1 MNQFSLA
8 KLNISSLNN
17 IQIAAA
23 ELINQK
29 RDLILNAPTGSG
41 KTLAFLLPL
50 LERLDI
56 KINKIQAIIL
66 VPSRELAL
74 QIEEVF
80 KKLGSDFKISC
91 CYGGHSVR
99 IEENNFT
106 VPPAVLIGTPGKI
119 AFHLERKNFDP
130 RAVTLLVLDE
140 FDKSLEFGFEEDMA
154 YIVSRLIT
162 LNQRLLTS
170 ATKMGKLPS
179 FIKLTNPKTLDFSK
193 VEDYVPQINFY
204 ALDANTLSKD
214 ELLLKL
220 LAHKAEKP
228 TLIFC
233 NERETIFYLS
243 DFLFDKNV
251 EHEIFHGK
259 MEQIER
265 EKSLF
270 KFKNGTV
277 NVLVTTDLA
286 SRGLDIP
293 EIENIIHYQMPHSK
307 NIFEHR
313 NGRTARMHADGNVFV
328 FVTQSEEADFLPND
342 MKKFSLPK
350 NLKPFEQTEWQTL
363 YLSFGKKDKV
373 NKVDIVGL
381 FLQKGKLDKSDLGL
395 IDVKDKASYLA
406 IKKKK
411 VEKTLALLSGEKI
424 KGKKVKIEIAS

>member
-1 MNQFSLA
+1 MNQFSLT

-17 IQIAAA
+17 IQLSAA
-23 ELINQK
+23 EVISKK

-41 KTLAFLLPL
+41 KTLGFLLPL
-50 LERLDI
+50 LANLDI
-56 KINKIQAIIL
+56 EIAQTQALIV

-99 IEENNFT
+99 IEENNFA
-106 VPPAVLIGTPGKI
+106 VPPAVLVGTPGKI
-119 AFHLERKNFDP
+119 AFHLERKNFDAT
-130 RAVTLLVLDE
+130 AVKLLVLDE

-154 YIVSRLIT
+154 YIVGRLSS
-162 LNQRLLTS
+162 LNQRVLTS
-170 ATKMGKLPS
+170 ATKMGKMPA
-179 FIKLTNPKTLDFSK
+179 FIKLTNAKNLDFSK

-204 ALDANTLSKD
+204 ELDANTIAKED
-214 ELLLKL
+214 LLLKL
-220 LAHKAEKP
+220 LGCKADKP

-243 DFLFDKNV
+243 DFLFDGNV

-313 NGRTARMHADGNVFV
+313 NGRTARMHAGGNVFV
-328 FVTQSEEADFLPND
+328 FVSQSDEVDFLPSD
-342 MKKFSLPK
+342 IKRFSLPK
-350 NLKPFEQTEWQTL
+350 DLKPFAQTEWQTL

-381 FLQKGKLDKSDLGL
+381 FLQKGKLEKADLGL
-395 IDVKDKASYLA
+395 IDVKDKTSYLA
-406 IKKKK
+406 IKKTK
-411 VEKTLALLSGEKI
+411 VEKTLELLNGEKI